1 MTMAPTRR
9 TSIRIH
15 PDRVRPAP
23 LTHMAGARRD
33 RTDRTL
39 TTDVAAGPSRVTWA
53 QDTGGTRTLATSG
66 RVRTARLIRWGLL
79 PTTQAPMP
87 PVLRRVTTQ
96 EAAAVRTQARTA
108 AGPSPQELG
117 VTTPTRST
125 TEPNRCPVRRRAG
138 LAPTPGR
145 SAGQI
150 PAPFP
155 RTILRPFPRPERG
168 RFGRPGT

>member
-15 PDRVRPAP
+15 TDRVRTAP

-53 QDTGGTRTLATSG
+53 QDTSGTRTLATSG

-87 PVLRRVTTQ
+87 PVPRRVTTQ
-96 EAAAVRTQARTA
+96 EASAVRTQARTA

-125 TEPNRCPVRRRAG
+125 REPNRCPVRRRAG
-138 LAPTPGR
+138 LAQTPGR

-150 PAPFP
+150 PAPFA
-155 RTILRPFPRPERG
+155 RPKPGPSARPERG

>member
-15 PDRVRPAP
+15 TDRVRTAP
-23 LTHMAGARRD
+23 LTHRAGARRD

-53 QDTGGTRTLATSG
+53 QDTSGTRTLATSG

-96 EAAAVRTQARTA
+96 EASAVRTQARTA

-125 TEPNRCPVRRRAG
+125 REPNRRPVRPPGRV
-138 LAPTPGR
+138 APTPGR
-145 SAGQI
+145 SSG
-150 PAPFP
+150 
-155 RTILRPFPRPERG
+155 PRP
-168 RFGRPGT
+168 PP